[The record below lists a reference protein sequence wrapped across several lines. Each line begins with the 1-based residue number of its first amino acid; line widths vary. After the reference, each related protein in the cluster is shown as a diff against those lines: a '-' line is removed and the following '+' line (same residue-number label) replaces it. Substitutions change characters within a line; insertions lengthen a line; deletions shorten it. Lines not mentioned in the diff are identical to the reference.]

1 MKKILILILALAAG
15 YNGFAQQTPKAK
27 HMTIM
32 LFNDHAA
39 FTVGKKI
46 NNMIITRDDTAQVQ
60 KLVDLNPHVKLREE
74 PAAYETLL
82 MNLLKPYYD
91 DGWKLVTSSVEFV
104 QNTNTEVFRYYFV
117 KEE

>member
-1 MKKILILILALAAG
+1 MKKLFSLSLAMFASLAI
-15 YNGFAQQTPKAK
+15 FAQSKTK

-32 LFNDHAA
+32 IFNDHAA
-39 FTVGKKI
+39 FTVGKKV

-74 PAAYETLL
+74 PAAYERLL
-82 MNLLKPYYD
+82 MNLLKPYYSE
-91 DGWKLVTSSVEFV
+91 GWKLVTTSLEFIPSS
-104 QNTNTEVFRYYFV
+104 NTEVFRYYFT